1 MPFLG
6 AQRWLLPRAPTL
18 LALLL
23 VLLMSA
29 TLAWQSV
36 ALQRLLHSTPAA
48 SSAAPESRS
57 HNTDVQSLLPLFGTA
72 PLVSSGIAPST
83 SLRLTLLGSF
93 VQADSPRSSAI
104 IQLEGSPAKRYSVG
118 QELSSG
124 VSLHAVYRD
133 RVELKRNG
141 RLETL
146 AFSKRPTLQSTAAA
160 AASPAP
166 DSDNLAQLQALSE
179 EDTQQ
184 LQQRMQELRERI
196 QGADAATATAPAN
209 SETTESP
216 EPSTEA
222 Y

>member
-36 ALQRLLHSTPAA
+36 ALQRLLHSTPAIG
-48 SSAAPESRS
+48 SSAPANPSQ
-57 HNTDVQSLLPLFGTA
+57 NTDVQTLLPLFGGGQ
-72 PLVSSGIAPST
+72 PVSSGIAPST

-104 IQLEGSPAKRYSVG
+104 IQLEGNPAKRYAVG

-146 AFSKRPTLQSTAAA
+146 AFSKRPTLQSTAA
-160 AASPAP
+160 SPAP

-184 LQQRMQELRERI
+184 LQQRMQQLRERI
-196 QGADAATATAPAN
+196 QGADAATATAPAD
-209 SETTESP
+209 SAITESP

>member
-29 TLAWQSV
+29 TLAWQCV
-36 ALQRLLHSTPAA
+36 ALQRLLHSTPATG
-48 SSAAPESRS
+48 SAAPANPGQ
-57 HNTDVQSLLPLFGTA
+57 NTDVQTLLPLFGSGQ
-72 PLVSSGIAPST
+72 PVSSGIAPST
-83 SLRLTLLGSF
+83 GLSLTLLGSF

-160 AASPAP
+160 SPAQ

-196 QGADAATATAPAN
+196 QGADAATATAPSGSAI
-209 SETTESP
+209 TESP

>member
-36 ALQRLLHSTPAA
+36 ALQRLLHSTPAIG
-48 SSAAPESRS
+48 SAVPESRS
-57 HNTDVQSLLPLFGTA
+57 HNTDVQSLLPLFGTG

-146 AFSKRPTLQSTAAA
+146 AFSKRPALQSTAAN
-160 AASPAP
+160 PAP
-166 DSDNLAQLQALSE
+166 NSDNLAQLQALSE

-184 LQQRMQELRERI
+184 LQQRMQQLRERI
-196 QGADAATATAPAN
+196 QGADAATATAPAS

>member
-1 MPFLG
+1 M
-6 AQRWLLPRAPTL
+6 
-18 LALLL
+18 
-23 VLLMSA
+23 
-29 TLAWQSV
+29 
-36 ALQRLLHSTPAA
+36 
-48 SSAAPESRS
+48 
-57 HNTDVQSLLPLFGTA
+57 
-72 PLVSSGIAPST
+72 
-83 SLRLTLLGSF
+83 
-93 VQADSPRSSAI
+93 
-104 IQLEGSPAKRYSVG
+104 
-118 QELSSG
+118 
-124 VSLHAVYRD
+124 YRD

-146 AFSKRPTLQSTAAA
+146 AFSKRPTLQSTA

>member
-1 MPFLG
+1 MPLLD
-6 AQRWLLPRAPTL
+6 AQRWLLPRAPGL

-29 TLAWQSV
+29 SLAWQSV
-36 ALQRLLHSTPAA
+36 AWQRLLQRAPVIP
-48 SSAAPESRS
+48 SSAHEAPQNR
-57 HNTDVQSLLPLFGTA
+57 DMQGLLGLFGAGPRAATD
-72 PLVSSGIAPST
+72 APST
-83 SLRLTLLGSF
+83 SLRVTLLGSF

-104 IQLEGSPAKRYSVG
+104 IQLDGRPAQRYLVG
-118 QELSSG
+118 QALSSG

-146 AFSKRPTLQSTAAA
+146 AFSKRPTLQST

>member
-48 SSAAPESRS
+48 SSAVPASRS
-57 HNTDVQSLLPLFGTA
+57 HSSDVQSLLPLFGSA
-72 PLVSSGIAPST
+72 PLVSGGIAPST

-104 IQLEGSPAKRYSVG
+104 IQLEGNPAKRYSVG

-133 RVELKRNG
+133 RVELKRSG

-160 AASPAP
+160 SPAP
-166 DSDNLAQLQALSE
+166 DSGNLAQLQALSE

-184 LQQRMQELRERI
+184 LQQRMQQLRERI

>member
-1 MPFLG
+1 MQAHDLNRR
-6 AQRWLLPRAPTL
+6 QLL
-18 LALLL
+18 
-23 VLLMSA
+23 SC
-29 TLAWQSV
+29 
-36 ALQRLLHSTPAA
+36 
-48 SSAAPESRS
+48 
-57 HNTDVQSLLPLFGTA
+57 SLLPLVGSA

-160 AASPAP
+160 SPAP
-166 DSDNLAQLQALSE
+166 DSGNLAQLQALSE

-196 QGADAATATAPAN
+196 QGADAATATAPAS

>member
-36 ALQRLLHSTPAA
+36 ALQRLLHSTSAT
-48 SSAAPESRS
+48 SSAVSESRS
-57 HNTDVQSLLPLFGTA
+57 HNTDVQNLLPLFGTA

-146 AFSKRPTLQSTAAA
+146 AFSKRPTLQSTAA
-160 AASPAP
+160 SPAP

>member
-57 HNTDVQSLLPLFGTA
+57 HNTDVQSLLSLFDTA

-160 AASPAP
+160 SSAP

>member
-1 MPFLG
+1 MP
-6 AQRWLLPRAPTL
+6 L
-18 LALLL
+18 LALPRQLQQHAPALLGLLL
-23 VLLMSA
+23 VTLMSA
-29 TLAWQSV
+29 SLAWQS
-36 ALQRLLHSTPAA
+36 ADWLRLLRTAAVTTESPLAPVSDPAT
-48 SSAAPESRS
+48 APAIG
-57 HNTDVQSLLPLFGTA
+57 QLFGDHITSNA
-72 PLVSSGIAPST
+72 PAPST

-160 AASPAP
+160 SPAQ

-196 QGADAATATAPAN
+196 QGADAATATAPAS

>member
-57 HNTDVQSLLPLFGTA
+57 HNTDVQSLLPLFDTA

-146 AFSKRPTLQSTAAA
+146 AFSKRPALQSTAAN
-160 AASPAP
+160 PAP

-196 QGADAATATAPAN
+196 QGADAATATAPAS

>member
-29 TLAWQSV
+29 PLAWRSV

-146 AFSKRPTLQSTAAA
+146 AFSKRPALQSTAAN
-160 AASPAP
+160 PAP

>member
-23 VLLMSA
+23 VVLMSA

-36 ALQRLLHSTPAA
+36 ALQRLLHSTPATR
-48 SSAAPESRS
+48 SAVPESRS
-57 HNTDVQSLLPLFGTA
+57 HSTDVQSLLPLFGSGPPNSATLA
-72 PLVSSGIAPST
+72 PTT
-83 SLRLTLLGSF
+83 SLSLTLLGSF
-93 VQADSPRSSAI
+93 VHANSQRSSAI
-104 IQLEGSPAKRYSVG
+104 IQLQGSPAKRYRVG
-118 QELSSG
+118 GELSSG
-124 VSLHAVYRD
+124 VLLHAVYRD

-146 AFSKRPTLQSTAAA
+146 AFRQRHSAQPGQSSASATDAEQIALLQSLN
-160 AASPAP
+160 
-166 DSDNLAQLQALSE
+166 D

-184 LQQRMQELRERI
+184 LQQRMRALREQL
-196 QGADAATATAPAN
+196 QGSDAAGASAPA
-209 SETTESP
+209 SSDEST

>member
-36 ALQRLLHSTPAA
+36 ALQRLRHSTPAT
-48 SSAAPESRS
+48 SSAVPESRS
-57 HNTDVQSLLPLFGTA
+57 HNTDVQNLLPLFGPA
-72 PLVSSGIAPST
+72 PIVSSGIAPST

-160 AASPAP
+160 SSAP

>member
-36 ALQRLLHSTPAA
+36 ALQRLLHSAPAT
-48 SSAAPESRS
+48 SSAVPASRS
-57 HNTDVQSLLPLFGTA
+57 HSSDVQSLLPLFGTA

-146 AFSKRPTLQSTAAA
+146 AFSKRPALQSTAAN
-160 AASPAP
+160 PAP

>member
-48 SSAAPESRS
+48 SSAVPESRS
-57 HNTDVQSLLPLFGTA
+57 HNTDVQNLLPLFGTA

-160 AASPAP
+160 SPAP

-184 LQQRMQELRERI
+184 LQQRMQQLRERI

>member
-1 MPFLG
+1 LPFLG

-36 ALQRLLHSTPAA
+36 ALQRLLHSTPAT

-57 HNTDVQSLLPLFGTA
+57 HNTDVQSLLPLFGTG

-160 AASPAP
+160 SPAP

>member
-36 ALQRLLHSTPAA
+36 ALQRLLHSTPATG
-48 SSAAPESRS
+48 SAAPANPGQ
-57 HNTDVQSLLPLFGTA
+57 NTDVQTLLPLFGSGQ
-72 PLVSSGIAPST
+72 PLSSGIAPST
-83 SLRLTLLGSF
+83 SLSLTLLGSF

-146 AFSKRPTLQSTAAA
+146 AFSKRPALQSTAAN
-160 AASPAP
+160 PAP

>member
-160 AASPAP
+160 SSAP

>member
-36 ALQRLLHSTPAA
+36 ALQRLLHNTPAA
-48 SSAAPESRS
+48 SSATPESRS
-57 HNTDVQSLLPLFGTA
+57 HNTDVQNLLPLFGTA

-146 AFSKRPTLQSTAAA
+146 AFSKRPALQSTAAN
-160 AASPAP
+160 PAP

-184 LQQRMQELRERI
+184 LQQRMQQLRERI

>member
-57 HNTDVQSLLPLFGTA
+57 HSTDVQSLLPLFGSGQ
-72 PLVSSGIAPST
+72 PVSSGIAPST

-146 AFSKRPTLQSTAAA
+146 AFSKRPALQSTAAN
-160 AASPAP
+160 PAP

-196 QGADAATATAPAN
+196 QGADAATATAPAS

>member
-29 TLAWQSV
+29 TLALQSV
-36 ALQRLLHSTPAA
+36 ALQRLLHSTPAIG
-48 SSAAPESRS
+48 SSAPANPSQ
-57 HNTDVQSLLPLFGTA
+57 NTDVQTLLPLFGSGQ
-72 PLVSSGIAPST
+72 PVSSGIAPST

-146 AFSKRPTLQSTAAA
+146 AFSKRPTLQSTAA
-160 AASPAP
+160 SPAP

>member
-1 MPFLG
+1 MPFHG

-23 VLLMSA
+23 VVLMSA

-72 PLVSSGIAPST
+72 PLVSSGIAPTT
-83 SLRLTLLGSF
+83 SLSLTLLGSF
-93 VQADSPRSSAI
+93 VHANSQRSSAI
-104 IQLEGSPAKRYSVG
+104 IQLQGSPAKRYRVG
-118 QELSSG
+118 GELSSG
-124 VSLHAVYRD
+124 VLLHAVYRD

-146 AFSKRPTLQSTAAA
+146 AFRQRHSAQSGQSSASAPDAEQIALLQSLN
-160 AASPAP
+160 
-166 DSDNLAQLQALSE
+166 D

-184 LQQRMQELRERI
+184 LQQRMQALREQL
-196 QGADAATATAPAN
+196 QGNDAASTGAPAPSN
-209 SETTESP
+209 ESI
-216 EPSTEA
+216 EPSTED

>member
-48 SSAAPESRS
+48 SSAVPESRS
-57 HNTDVQSLLPLFGTA
+57 HNTDVQNLLPLFGTA

-160 AASPAP
+160 SPAP

>member
-57 HNTDVQSLLPLFGTA
+57 HNTDVQTLLPLFGTGQ
-72 PLVSSGIAPST
+72 PVSSGIAPST

-160 AASPAP
+160 SPAP

>member
-36 ALQRLLHSTPAA
+36 ALQRLLHSTPATG
-48 SSAAPESRS
+48 SAAPANPGQ
-57 HNTDVQSLLPLFGTA
+57 NTDVQTLLPLFGSGQ
-72 PLVSSGIAPST
+72 PLSSGIAPST
-83 SLRLTLLGSF
+83 SLSLTLLGSF

-146 AFSKRPTLQSTAAA
+146 AFSNRKTTPASGLV
-160 AASPAP
+160 SPAP
-166 DSDNLAQLQALSE
+166 DSENLAQLQALSE
-179 EDTQQ
+179 EDTLQ
-184 LQQRMQELRERI
+184 LQQRMQALRD
-196 QGADAATATAPAN
+196 QLQATDDAPAPL
-209 SETTESP
+209 ETTEP
-216 EPSTEA
+216 TEPSTEA

>member
-57 HNTDVQSLLPLFGTA
+57 HNTDVQSLLPLFDTA

-146 AFSKRPTLQSTAAA
+146 AFSKRPTLQSTAAN
-160 AASPAP
+160 PAP

>member
-36 ALQRLLHSTPAA
+36 ALQRLLHSTPAT
-48 SSAAPESRS
+48 SSAVPESRS
-57 HNTDVQSLLPLFGTA
+57 HNTDMHSLLPLFDTA

-146 AFSKRPTLQSTAAA
+146 AFSKRPARQSTAAN
-160 AASPAP
+160 PAP

-196 QGADAATATAPAN
+196 QGADAATATAPAS